1 MNKFWIVLSHTYLS
15 KLKTKSFIITTI
27 IMMALVLILSN
38 MTNILKAFGSDDQDK
53 VAIID
58 QTGDHLFEDF
68 KAEVKAVNDDITM
81 IASKDEAAAKEM
93 VTDEE
98 ISGYLLLEKDV
109 TYGLKGTYKANQISD
124 SMISNDL
131 LHALSQLKSKHTASE
146 LNLTDQQI
154 VQLNTPPAYE
164 SIALAENAK
173 SEEDLNQARGL
184 VYVLLFV
191 IYFGVL
197 MYATMIAME
206 VATEK
211 TSRVMEILISS
222 VPPIT
227 QMFAKIL
234 GVALLSLTQMILFFG
249 VGYVSVKQNLAEM
262 NEGFFAFFGFG
273 NTNISTII
281 YAIIFAMLGYLLYA
295 TLAACLG
302 SVVSK
307 IEDVQ
312 QMISPMTM
320 LVVIAFLIA
329 MFGLGNPSASYITI
343 TSFIPFFSPMIM
355 FLRVG
360 MLNVP
365 FWEIA
370 ISIGLLI
377 VTIIL
382 LGMIGAKIY
391 RGGVLMYG
399 SSKSLK
405 SIKNAL
411 QLSKKRV

>member
-15 KLKTKSFIITTI
+15 KLKTKSFIISTI
-27 IMMALVLILSN
+27 IMMALILVLSN
-38 MTNILKAFGSDDQDK
+38 LSNLIDKFDSDEQEK
-53 VAIID
+53 VAVID
-58 QTGDHLFEDF
+58 QTEGGLFDSY
-68 KAEVKAVNDDITM
+68 KNAVAGVNDDLSI
-81 IASKDEAAAKEM
+81 ISAQDEKEAEEM
-93 VTDEE
+93 VSAEE
-98 ISGYLLLEKDV
+98 IVGYLLIQKDK
-109 TYGLKGTYKANQISD
+109 TLGFKGTYKANQISD
-124 SMISNDL
+124 SAVSNDL
-131 LHALSQLKSKHTASE
+131 LLALTQLKGQITAKE
-146 LNLTDQQI
+146 LNLTEQQI
-154 VQLNTPPAYE
+154 AQLNTPPAFDT
-164 SIALAENAK
+164 IALQKNAK
-173 SEEDLNQARGL
+173 TEEDLNQARGL

-222 VPPIT
+222 VPPVT
-227 QMFAKIL
+227 QMFAKIM

-249 VGYVSVKQNLAEM
+249 VGYFSIKQNLTGM
-262 NEGFFAFFGFG
+262 DEGFFSFFGFG
-273 NTNISTII
+273 STDISTII
-281 YAIIFAMLGYLLYA
+281 YAIIFALLGYFLYA

-320 LVVIAFLIA
+320 LVVIAFMIA

-343 TSFIPFFSPMIM
+343 TSFIPFFTPMIM

-360 MLNVP
+360 MLEVP

-370 ISIGLLI
+370 ISIGVLI
-377 VTIIL
+377 LTIVL
-382 LGMIGAKIY
+382 LGIIGAKIY

-411 QLSKKRV
+411 QLSKKN

>member
-15 KLKTKSFIITTI
+15 KLKTKSFIISTI
-27 IMMALVLILSN
+27 IMMALILVLSN
-38 MTNILKAFGSDDQDK
+38 ISNLIDTFGDDETQK
-53 VAIID
+53 VAVID
-58 QTGDHLFEDF
+58 QTEDRLFDPYKNAVKGVNEDLSIISAQSE
-68 KAEVKAVNDDITM
+68 KEAEKLVN
-81 IASKDEAAAKEM
+81 ADEI
-93 VTDEE
+93 V
-98 ISGYLLLEKDV
+98 GYLLVEKDDRL
-109 TYGLKGTYKANQISD
+109 GFRGTYKANQISD
-124 SMISNDL
+124 SKVSNDL
-131 LHALSQLKSKHTASE
+131 LLALTQLKGQITADD
-146 LNLTDQQI
+146 LKLTDQQI
-154 VQLNTPPAYE
+154 SQLNTPPAFE
-164 SIALAENAK
+164 TIALQENAK
-173 SEEDLNQARGL
+173 TEEDLDQARGL

-222 VPPIT
+222 VPPVT
-227 QMFAKIL
+227 QMFAKIM
-234 GVALLSLTQMILFFG
+234 GIALLSLTQMILFFG
-249 VGYVSVKQNLAEM
+249 VGYLSIKQNLATM
-262 NEGFFAFFGFG
+262 DEGFFSFFGFG
-273 NTNISTII
+273 NTKISTII
-281 YAIIFAMLGYLLYA
+281 YAIIFALLGYLLYA

-329 MFGLGNPSASYITI
+329 MFGLGNPSASYITV
-343 TSFIPFFSPMIM
+343 TSFIPFFTPMIM

-360 MLNVP
+360 MLDVP

-370 ISIGLLI
+370 LSIAMMIITI
-377 VTIIL
+377 VL
-382 LGMIGAKIY
+382 LGIIGAKIY

-411 QLSKKRV
+411 QLSKKN

>member
-15 KLKTKSFIITTI
+15 KLKTKSFIISTI
-27 IMMALVLILSN
+27 IMMALILLLSN
-38 MTNILKAFGSDDQDK
+38 LSNLIDKFDSDEQEK
-53 VAIID
+53 VAVID
-58 QTGDHLFEDF
+58 QTEGGLFDSY
-68 KAEVKAVNDDITM
+68 KNAVAGVNDDLSI
-81 IASKDEAAAKEM
+81 ISAQNEKEAEEM
-93 VTDEE
+93 VSAEE
-98 ISGYLLLEKDV
+98 IVGYLLIQKDK
-109 TYGLKGTYKANQISD
+109 TLGFKGTYKANQISD
-124 SMISNDL
+124 SAVSNDL
-131 LHALSQLKSKHTASE
+131 LLALTQLKGQITAKE
-146 LNLTDQQI
+146 LNLTEQQI
-154 VQLNTPPAYE
+154 AQLNTPPAFNT
-164 SIALAENAK
+164 IALQKNAK
-173 SEEDLNQARGL
+173 TEEDLNQARGL

-222 VPPIT
+222 VPPVT
-227 QMFAKIL
+227 QMFAKIM

-249 VGYVSVKQNLAEM
+249 VGYFSIKQNLTGM
-262 NEGFFAFFGFG
+262 DEGFFSFFGFG
-273 NTNISTII
+273 STDISTII
-281 YAIIFAMLGYLLYA
+281 YAIIFALLGYFLYA

-320 LVVIAFLIA
+320 LVVIAFMIA

-343 TSFIPFFSPMIM
+343 TSFIPFFTPMIM

-360 MLNVP
+360 MLEVP

-370 ISIGLLI
+370 ISIGVLI
-377 VTIIL
+377 LTIVL
-382 LGMIGAKIY
+382 LGIIGAKIY

-411 QLSKKRV
+411 QLSKKN

>member
-15 KLKTKSFIITTI
+15 KLKTKSFIISTI
-27 IMMALVLILSN
+27 IMMALILLLSN
-38 MTNILKAFGSDDQDK
+38 LSNLIDKFDSDEQEK
-53 VAIID
+53 VAVID
-58 QTGDHLFEDF
+58 QTEGSLFDSY
-68 KAEVKAVNDDITM
+68 KSAVAGVNDDLSI
-81 IASKDEAAAKEM
+81 ISAQDEKEAEEM
-93 VTDEE
+93 VSAEE
-98 ISGYLLLEKDV
+98 IVGYLLIQKDK
-109 TYGLKGTYKANQISD
+109 TLGFKGTYKANQISD
-124 SMISNDL
+124 SAVSNDL
-131 LHALSQLKSKHTASE
+131 LLALTQLKGQITAKE
-146 LNLTDQQI
+146 LNLTEQQI
-154 VQLNTPPAYE
+154 AQLNTPPAFDT
-164 SIALAENAK
+164 IALQKNAK
-173 SEEDLNQARGL
+173 TEEDLNQARGL

-222 VPPIT
+222 VPPVT
-227 QMFAKIL
+227 QMFAKIM
-234 GVALLSLTQMILFFG
+234 GVALLSLTQMILFFC
-249 VGYVSVKQNLAEM
+249 VGYFSIKQNLTGM
-262 NEGFFAFFGFG
+262 DEGFFSFFGFG
-273 NTNISTII
+273 STDISTII
-281 YAIIFAMLGYLLYA
+281 YAIIFALLGYFLYA

-320 LVVIAFLIA
+320 LVVIAFMIA

-343 TSFIPFFSPMIM
+343 TSFIPFFTPMIM

-360 MLNVP
+360 MLEVP

-370 ISIGLLI
+370 ISIAVLI
-377 VTIIL
+377 LTIVL
-382 LGMIGAKIY
+382 LGIIGAKIY

-411 QLSKKRV
+411 QLSKKN

>member
-38 MTNILKAFGSDDQDK
+38 MTNILKAFESDKQERIA
-53 VAIID
+53 VID
-58 QTGDHLFEDF
+58 QTGDHLFDAYKKVVE
-68 KAEVKAVNDDITM
+68 AVNDDLTIV
-81 IASKDEAAAKEM
+81 ASQDEAKAEKKVAA
-93 VTDEE
+93 EE

-109 TYGLKGTYKANQISD
+109 NQGLKGTYKANQISD

-131 LHALSQLKSKHTASE
+131 LLALTQLKSKMTANE
-146 LNLTDQQI
+146 MNLTDQQI
-154 VQLNTPPAYE
+154 LQLNTPPVYE
-164 SIALAENAK
+164 TIALSENAK
-173 SEEDLNQARGL
+173 TEEDLNQARGL

-249 VGYVSVKQNLAEM
+249 VGYVSIKRNLANM
-262 NEGFFAFFGFG
+262 DEGFFAFFGFG
-273 NTNISTII
+273 SMNISTII

-307 IEDVQ
+307 VEDVQ

-320 LVVIAFLIA
+320 LVVIAFMIA

-377 VTIIL
+377 ATIIL
-382 LGMIGAKIY
+382 LGIIGARIY

-411 QLSKKRV
+411 QLSKKN

>member
-15 KLKTKSFIITTI
+15 KLKTKSFIISTI
-27 IMMALVLILSN
+27 IMMALILVLSN
-38 MTNILKAFGSDDQDK
+38 ISKLIDTFGDDETQR
-53 VAIID
+53 VAVID
-58 QTGDHLFEDF
+58 QTEDRLFDPYKDAVKGVNEDLSIISAQSE
-68 KAEVKAVNDDITM
+68 KEAEKLVN
-81 IASKDEAAAKEM
+81 ADEI
-93 VTDEE
+93 V
-98 ISGYLLLEKDV
+98 GYLLVEKDDSL
-109 TYGLKGTYKANQISD
+109 GFKGTYKANQISD
-124 SMISNDL
+124 SKVSNDL
-131 LHALSQLKSKHTASE
+131 LLALTQLKSQITADD
-146 LNLTDQQI
+146 LKLTDQQI
-154 VQLNTPPAYE
+154 SQLNTPPAFE
-164 SIALAENAK
+164 TIALQENAK
-173 SEEDLNQARGL
+173 TEEDLDQARGL

-222 VPPIT
+222 VPPVT
-227 QMFAKIL
+227 QMFAKIM
-234 GVALLSLTQMILFFG
+234 GIALLSLTQMILFFG
-249 VGYVSVKQNLAEM
+249 VGYLSIKQNLASM
-262 NEGFFAFFGFG
+262 DGGLFSFFGFG
-273 NTNISTII
+273 NTKISTII
-281 YAIIFAMLGYLLYA
+281 YAIIFALLGYLLYA

-329 MFGLGNPSASYITI
+329 MFGLGNPSASYITF
-343 TSFIPFFSPMIM
+343 TSFIPFFTPMIM

-360 MLNVP
+360 MLDVP

-370 ISIGLLI
+370 LSIAVMIITI
-377 VTIIL
+377 VL
-382 LGMIGAKIY
+382 LGIIGAKIY

-411 QLSKKRV
+411 QLSKKN

>member
-1 MNKFWIVLSHTYLS
+1 M
-15 KLKTKSFIITTI
+15 
-27 IMMALVLILSN
+27 
-38 MTNILKAFGSDDQDK
+38 
-53 VAIID
+53 
-58 QTGDHLFEDF
+58 
-68 KAEVKAVNDDITM
+68 
-81 IASKDEAAAKEM
+81 
-93 VTDEE
+93 
-98 ISGYLLLEKDV
+98 
-109 TYGLKGTYKANQISD
+109 
-124 SMISNDL
+124 
-131 LHALSQLKSKHTASE
+131 
-146 LNLTDQQI
+146 TDQQI

-164 SIALAENAK
+164 TIALAENAK

-249 VGYVSVKQNLAEM
+249 VGYVSIKRNLADM
-262 NEGFFAFFGFG
+262 DEGFFAIFGFG
-273 NTNISTII
+273 NMNISTII

-307 IEDVQ
+307 VEDVQ

-320 LVVIAFLIA
+320 LVVIAFMIA

-370 ISIGLLI
+370 ISIG
-377 VTIIL
+377 
-382 LGMIGAKIY
+382 Y
-391 RGGVLMYG
+391 
-399 SSKSLK
+399 
-405 SIKNAL
+405 
-411 QLSKKRV
+411 

>member
-15 KLKTKSFIITTI
+15 KLKTKSFIISTI
-27 IMMALVLILSN
+27 IMMALILVLSN
-38 MTNILKAFGSDDQDK
+38 LSNLIDKFDSDEQEK
-53 VAIID
+53 VAVID
-58 QTGDHLFEDF
+58 QTEGGLFDSY
-68 KAEVKAVNDDITM
+68 KNAVADVNDDLSI
-81 IASKDEAAAKEM
+81 ISAQDEKEAEEM
-93 VTDEE
+93 VSAEE
-98 ISGYLLLEKDV
+98 IVGYLLIQKDK
-109 TYGLKGTYKANQISD
+109 TLGFKGTYKANQISD
-124 SMISNDL
+124 SAVSNDL
-131 LHALSQLKSKHTASE
+131 LLALTQLKGQITAKE
-146 LNLTDQQI
+146 LNLTEQQI
-154 VQLNTPPAYE
+154 AQLNTPPAFDT
-164 SIALAENAK
+164 IALQKNAK
-173 SEEDLNQARGL
+173 TEEDLNQARGL

-222 VPPIT
+222 VPPVT
-227 QMFAKIL
+227 QMFAKIM

-249 VGYVSVKQNLAEM
+249 VGYFSIKQNLTGM
-262 NEGFFAFFGFG
+262 DEGFFSFFGFG
-273 NTNISTII
+273 STDISTII
-281 YAIIFAMLGYLLYA
+281 YAIIFALLGYFLYA

-320 LVVIAFLIA
+320 LVVIAFMIA

-343 TSFIPFFSPMIM
+343 TSFIPFFTPMIM

-360 MLNVP
+360 MLEVP

-370 ISIGLLI
+370 ISIAVLI
-377 VTIIL
+377 LTIVL
-382 LGMIGAKIY
+382 LGIIGAKIY

-411 QLSKKRV
+411 QLSKKN

>member
-15 KLKTKSFIITTI
+15 KLKTKSFIISTI
-27 IMMALVLILSN
+27 IMMALILVL
-38 MTNILKAFGSDDQDK
+38 TNISKLIDSFDSDDQEK
-53 VAIID
+53 VAVID
-58 QTGDHLFEDF
+58 QTENRLFAPYKSAVASVNEDLSVLS
-68 KAEVKAVNDDITM
+68 A
-81 IASKDEAAAKEM
+81 KDEKEAEEM
-93 VTDEE
+93 VSAEE
-98 ISGYLLLEKDV
+98 IVGYLLIENDDSV
-109 TYGLKGTYKANQISD
+109 GFKGTYKANQISD
-124 SMISNDL
+124 SMVSNDL
-131 LHALSQLKSKHTASE
+131 LLALTQLKGQITAKE
-146 LNLTDQQI
+146 LNLTEQQI
-154 VQLNTPPAYE
+154 AQLNTPPAFDT
-164 SIALAENAK
+164 IALQKNAK
-173 SEEDLNQARGL
+173 TEEDLNQARGL

-222 VPPIT
+222 VPPVT
-227 QMFAKIL
+227 QMFAKIM

-249 VGYVSVKQNLAEM
+249 VGYFSIKQNLIEM
-262 NEGFFAFFGFG
+262 DEGFFSFFGFG
-273 NTNISTII
+273 STDISTII
-281 YAIIFAMLGYLLYA
+281 YAIIFALLGYFLYA

-320 LVVIAFLIA
+320 LVVIAFMIA

-343 TSFIPFFSPMIM
+343 TSFIPFFTPMIM

-360 MLNVP
+360 MLDVP

-370 ISIGLLI
+370 ISIAVLI
-377 VTIIL
+377 LTIVL
-382 LGMIGAKIY
+382 LGIIGAKIY

-411 QLSKKRV
+411 QLSKKN

>member
-15 KLKTKSFIITTI
+15 KLKTKSFIISTI
-27 IMMALVLILSN
+27 IMMALILVLSN
-38 MTNILKAFGSDDQDK
+38 LSNLIDKFDSDEQEK
-53 VAIID
+53 VAVID
-58 QTGDHLFEDF
+58 QTEGGLFDSY
-68 KAEVKAVNDDITM
+68 KNAVAGVNDDLSI
-81 IASKDEAAAKEM
+81 ISAQDEKEAEEM
-93 VTDEE
+93 VSAEK
-98 ISGYLLLEKDV
+98 IVGYLLIQKDK
-109 TYGLKGTYKANQISD
+109 TLGFKGTYKANQISD
-124 SMISNDL
+124 SAVSNDL
-131 LHALSQLKSKHTASE
+131 LLALTQLKGQITAKE
-146 LNLTDQQI
+146 LNLTEQQI
-154 VQLNTPPAYE
+154 AQLNTPPVFDT
-164 SIALAENAK
+164 IALQKNAK
-173 SEEDLNQARGL
+173 TEEDLNQARGL

-222 VPPIT
+222 VPPVT
-227 QMFAKIL
+227 QMFAKIM

-249 VGYVSVKQNLAEM
+249 VGYFSIKQNLTGM
-262 NEGFFAFFGFG
+262 DEGFFSFFGFG
-273 NTNISTII
+273 STDISTII
-281 YAIIFAMLGYLLYA
+281 YAIIFALLGYFLYA

-320 LVVIAFLIA
+320 LVVIAFMIA

-343 TSFIPFFSPMIM
+343 TSFIPFFTPMIM

-360 MLNVP
+360 MLEVP

-370 ISIGLLI
+370 ISIAVLI
-377 VTIIL
+377 LTIVL
-382 LGMIGAKIY
+382 LGIIGAKIY

-411 QLSKKRV
+411 QLSKKN

>member
-15 KLKTKSFIITTI
+15 KLKSKSFIITTV

-38 MTNILKAFGSDDQDK
+38 MTNILKTFGSDEQEK
-53 VAIID
+53 VAVID
-58 QTGDHLFEDF
+58 QTGDHLFDGY
-68 KAEVKAVNDDITM
+68 KAEVVAVNDEITI
-81 IASKDEAAAKEM
+81 IASEDEANAKKK

-98 ISGYLLLEKDV
+98 ISGYLLLERDV
-109 TYGLKGTYKANQISD
+109 NHNLKGTYKANQISD

-131 LHALSQLKSKHTASE
+131 FLALTQLKSKRTASE

-164 SIALAENAK
+164 TIALAENAK

-249 VGYVSVKQNLAEM
+249 VGYVSIKRNLADM
-262 NEGFFAFFGFG
+262 NEGFFAVFGFG

-307 IEDVQ
+307 VEDVQ

-320 LVVIAFLIA
+320 LVVIAFMIA

-377 VTIIL
+377 ATIIL
-382 LGMIGAKIY
+382 LGVVGARIY

-411 QLSKKRV
+411 QLSKKN

>member
-15 KLKTKSFIITTI
+15 KLKSKSFIITTV

-38 MTNILKAFGSDDQDK
+38 MTNILKTFGSDDREQ

-58 QTGDHLFEDF
+58 QTGEHLFDGY
-68 KAEVKAVNDDITM
+68 KAEVAVVNDEITI
-81 IASKDEAAAKEM
+81 IASQDEENAEKK
-93 VTDEE
+93 VIDEE

-109 TYGLKGTYKANQISD
+109 DNGLKGTYKANQISD
-124 SMISNDL
+124 SMISDDL
-131 LHALSQLKSKHTASE
+131 FLALSQLKSKRTASE
-146 LNLTDQQI
+146 LSLTDQQI

-164 SIALAENAK
+164 TIALAENAK

-222 VPPIT
+222 VSPIT

-249 VGYVSVKQNLAEM
+249 VGYVSIKRNLTDM
-262 NEGFFAFFGFG
+262 NEGFFAIFGFG

-377 VTIIL
+377 ATIIL
-382 LGMIGAKIY
+382 LGIVGARIY

-411 QLSKKRV
+411 QLSKKN

>member
-1 MNKFWIVLSHTYLS
+1 MNKFWIVLSHTYIS
-15 KLKTKSFIITTI
+15 KLKTKSFIITTV

-38 MTNILKAFGSDDQDK
+38 MTNILKAFGSDEQEQ
-53 VAIID
+53 VAVID
-58 QTGDHLFEDF
+58 QTGDHLFDSY
-68 KAEVKAVNDDITM
+68 KAEVEAVNDEITI
-81 IASKDEAAAKEM
+81 IASQDEGNVEKK

-98 ISGYLLLEKDV
+98 IRGYLLLEKDV
-109 TYGLKGTYKANQISD
+109 NYGLKGTYKANQISD
-124 SMISNDL
+124 SLISNDL
-131 LHALSQLKSKHTASE
+131 FLALSHLKSKRTASE

-164 SIALAENAK
+164 TIALAENAK

-222 VPPIT
+222 VSPIT

-249 VGYVSVKQNLAEM
+249 VGYVSIKRNLTDM
-262 NEGFFAFFGFG
+262 NEGFFAIFGFG

-377 VTIIL
+377 ATIIL
-382 LGMIGAKIY
+382 LGIVGARIY

-405 SIKNAL
+405 SIKSAL
-411 QLSKKRV
+411 QLSKKK

>member
-15 KLKTKSFIITTI
+15 KLKTKSFIISTI
-27 IMMALVLILSN
+27 IMMALILVLSN
-38 MTNILKAFGSDDQDK
+38 ISKLIDAFGDDETQK
-53 VAIID
+53 VAVID
-58 QTGDHLFEDF
+58 QTEDRLFDPY
-68 KAEVKAVNDDITM
+68 KKAVKGMSEDLSIISAQNEKE
-81 IASKDEAAAKEM
+81 AEKLVSADE
-93 VTDEE
+93 
-98 ISGYLLLEKDV
+98 IIGYLLIEKEDRL
-109 TYGLKGTYKANQISD
+109 GFRGTYKANQISD
-124 SMISNDL
+124 SKVSNDL
-131 LHALSQLKSKHTASE
+131 LLALTQLKSQITADD
-146 LNLTDQQI
+146 LKLTDQQI
-154 VQLNTPPAYE
+154 SQLNTPPAFE
-164 SIALAENAK
+164 TIALQENAK
-173 SEEDLNQARGL
+173 TEEDLDQARGL

-222 VPPIT
+222 VPPVT
-227 QMFAKIL
+227 QMFAKIM
-234 GVALLSLTQMILFFG
+234 GIALLSLTQMILFFG
-249 VGYVSVKQNLAEM
+249 VGYVSIKQNLASM
-262 NEGFFAFFGFG
+262 DEGFFSFLGFG
-273 NTNISTII
+273 NTKISTII
-281 YAIIFAMLGYLLYA
+281 YAIIFALLGYLLYA

-329 MFGLGNPSASYITI
+329 MFGLGNPSASYITF
-343 TSFIPFFSPMIM
+343 TSFIPFFTPMIM

-360 MLNVP
+360 MLDVP

-370 ISIGLLI
+370 LSIAMMIITI
-377 VTIIL
+377 VL
-382 LGMIGAKIY
+382 LGIIGAKIY

-411 QLSKKRV
+411 QLSKKN

>member
-15 KLKTKSFIITTI
+15 KLKTKSFIISTI
-27 IMMALVLILSN
+27 IMMALILVLSN
-38 MTNILKAFGSDDQDK
+38 LSNLIDKFDSDEQEKVTVIDHTEGSLFDPYKKA
-53 VAIID
+53 VA
-58 QTGDHLFEDF
+58 G
-68 KAEVKAVNDDITM
+68 VNDDLSI
-81 IASKDEAAAKEM
+81 ISAQGEKEAEEM
-93 VTDEE
+93 VSAEE
-98 ISGYLLLEKDV
+98 IVGYLLIEKDE
-109 TYGLKGTYKANQISD
+109 TLGFKGTYKANQISD
-124 SMISNDL
+124 SAVSNDL
-131 LHALSQLKSKHTASE
+131 LLALTQLKGQITAKE
-146 LNLTDQQI
+146 LNLTEQQI
-154 VQLNTPPAYE
+154 AQLNTPPAFDT
-164 SIALAENAK
+164 IALQKNAK
-173 SEEDLNQARGL
+173 TEEDLNQARGL

-222 VPPIT
+222 VPPVT
-227 QMFAKIL
+227 QMFAKIM

-249 VGYVSVKQNLAEM
+249 VGYFSIKQNLTGM
-262 NEGFFAFFGFG
+262 DEGFFSFFGFG
-273 NTNISTII
+273 STDISTII
-281 YAIIFAMLGYLLYA
+281 YAIIFALLGYFLYA

-320 LVVIAFLIA
+320 LVVIAFMIA

-343 TSFIPFFSPMIM
+343 TSFIPFFTPMIM

-360 MLNVP
+360 MLEVP

-370 ISIGLLI
+370 ISIAVLI
-377 VTIIL
+377 LTIVL
-382 LGMIGAKIY
+382 LGIIGAKIY

-411 QLSKKRV
+411 QLSKKN

>member
-15 KLKTKSFIITTI
+15 KLKSKSFIITTV

-38 MTNILKAFGSDDQDK
+38 MTNILKTFGSDDREQ

-58 QTGDHLFEDF
+58 QTGEHLFDGY
-68 KAEVKAVNDDITM
+68 KAEVEAVNDEITI
-81 IASKDEAAAKEM
+81 IASQNEENAEKK

-109 TYGLKGTYKANQISD
+109 NNGLKGTYKANQISD

-131 LHALSQLKSKHTASE
+131 FLALSQLKSKRTASE

-164 SIALAENAK
+164 TIALAENAK

-222 VPPIT
+222 VSPIT

-249 VGYVSVKQNLAEM
+249 VGYVSIKRNLTDM
-262 NEGFFAFFGFG
+262 NEGFFAIFGFG

-307 IEDVQ
+307 VEDVQ

-320 LVVIAFLIA
+320 LVVIAFMIA

-377 VTIIL
+377 ATIIL
-382 LGMIGAKIY
+382 LGIVGARIY

-405 SIKNAL
+405 SIKSAL
-411 QLSKKRV
+411 QLSKKN

>member
-15 KLKTKSFIITTI
+15 KLKTKSFIISTI
-27 IMMALVLILSN
+27 IMMALILLLSN
-38 MTNILKAFGSDDQDK
+38 LSNLIDKFDSDEQEK
-53 VAIID
+53 VAVID
-58 QTGDHLFEDF
+58 QTEGGLFDSY
-68 KAEVKAVNDDITM
+68 KNAVAGVNDDLSI
-81 IASKDEAAAKEM
+81 ISAQDEKEAEEM
-93 VTDEE
+93 VSAEE
-98 ISGYLLLEKDV
+98 IVGYLLIQKDK
-109 TYGLKGTYKANQISD
+109 TLGFKGTYKANQISD
-124 SMISNDL
+124 SAVSNDL
-131 LHALSQLKSKHTASE
+131 LLALTQLKGQITAKE
-146 LNLTDQQI
+146 LNLTEQQI
-154 VQLNTPPAYE
+154 AQLNTPPAFDT
-164 SIALAENAK
+164 IALQKNAK
-173 SEEDLNQARGL
+173 TEEDLNQARGL

-222 VPPIT
+222 VPPVT
-227 QMFAKIL
+227 QMFAKIM

-249 VGYVSVKQNLAEM
+249 VGYFSIKQNLTGM
-262 NEGFFAFFGFG
+262 DEGFFSFFGFG
-273 NTNISTII
+273 STDISTII
-281 YAIIFAMLGYLLYA
+281 YAIIFALLGYFLYA

-320 LVVIAFLIA
+320 LVVIAFMIA

-343 TSFIPFFSPMIM
+343 TSFIPFFTPMIM

-360 MLNVP
+360 MLEVP

-370 ISIGLLI
+370 ISIAVLI
-377 VTIIL
+377 LTIVL
-382 LGMIGAKIY
+382 LGIIGAKIY

-411 QLSKKRV
+411 QLSKKN

>member
-15 KLKTKSFIITTI
+15 KLKTKSFIISTI
-27 IMMALVLILSN
+27 IMMALILVLSN
-38 MTNILKAFGSDDQDK
+38 MSKLIDAFDGDDKQK

-58 QTGDHLFEDF
+58 QTEGGFFEPY
-68 KAEVKAVNDDITM
+68 KN
-81 IASKDEAAAKEM
+81 AAKGVNEDLSI
-93 VTDEE
+93 VSAKSEAEARKLVSSDQ
-98 ISGYLLLEKDV
+98 IAGYLLIEKDDRL
-109 TYGLKGTYKANQISD
+109 GFKGTYKAKQISD
-124 SMISNDL
+124 SAISNDL
-131 LHALSQLKSKHTASE
+131 LLALTQLKSQITANE
-146 LNLTDQQI
+146 LKLTDQQI
-154 VQLNTPPAYE
+154 AQLNTPPDFE
-164 SIALAENAK
+164 TIALQKNAK
-173 SEEDLNQARGL
+173 TEEDLNQARGL

-222 VPPIT
+222 VPPVT
-227 QMFAKIL
+227 QMFAKIM
-234 GVALLSLTQMILFFG
+234 GVALLSLTQMVLFFG
-249 VGYVSVKQNLAEM
+249 VGYLSIKQNLTNM
-262 NEGFFAFFGFG
+262 DEGFFSFFGFG
-273 NTNISTII
+273 NMNISTII
-281 YAIIFAMLGYLLYA
+281 YAIIFALLGYLLYA

-343 TSFIPFFSPMIM
+343 TSFIPFFTPMIM

-365 FWEIA
+365 VWEIA
-370 ISIGLLI
+370 LSIAVMITTI
-377 VTIIL
+377 VL
-382 LGMIGAKIY
+382 LGILGAKIY

-411 QLSKKRV
+411 QLSKKK

>member
-15 KLKTKSFIITTI
+15 KLKTKSFIISTI
-27 IMMALVLILSN
+27 IMMALILVLSN
-38 MTNILKAFGSDDQDK
+38 ISNLIDTFGDDETQK
-53 VAIID
+53 VAVID
-58 QTGDHLFEDF
+58 QTEDRLFDPYKNAVKGVNEDLSIISAQSE
-68 KAEVKAVNDDITM
+68 KEAEKLVN
-81 IASKDEAAAKEM
+81 ADEI
-93 VTDEE
+93 V
-98 ISGYLLLEKDV
+98 GFLLVEKDDRL
-109 TYGLKGTYKANQISD
+109 GFRGTYKANQISD
-124 SMISNDL
+124 SKVSNDL
-131 LHALSQLKSKHTASE
+131 LLALTQLKGQITADD
-146 LNLTDQQI
+146 LKLTDQQI
-154 VQLNTPPAYE
+154 SQLNTPPAFE
-164 SIALAENAK
+164 TIALQENAK
-173 SEEDLNQARGL
+173 TEEDLDQARGL

-222 VPPIT
+222 VPPVT
-227 QMFAKIL
+227 QMFAKIM
-234 GVALLSLTQMILFFG
+234 GIALLSLTQMILFFG
-249 VGYVSVKQNLAEM
+249 VGYLSIKQNLASM
-262 NEGFFAFFGFG
+262 DEGYFSFFGFG
-273 NTNISTII
+273 NTKISTII
-281 YAIIFAMLGYLLYA
+281 YAIIFALLGYLLYA

-329 MFGLGNPSASYITI
+329 MFGLGNPSASYITV
-343 TSFIPFFSPMIM
+343 TSFIPFFTPMIM

-360 MLNVP
+360 MLDVP

-370 ISIGLLI
+370 LSIAMMIITI
-377 VTIIL
+377 VL
-382 LGMIGAKIY
+382 LGIIGAKIY

-411 QLSKKRV
+411 QLSKKN

>member
-1 MNKFWIVLSHTYLS
+1 
-15 KLKTKSFIITTI
+15 
-27 IMMALVLILSN
+27 
-38 MTNILKAFGSDDQDK
+38 
-53 VAIID
+53 
-58 QTGDHLFEDF
+58 
-68 KAEVKAVNDDITM
+68 
-81 IASKDEAAAKEM
+81 M
-93 VTDEE
+93 VSAEE
-98 ISGYLLLEKDV
+98 IVGYLLIQKDK
-109 TYGLKGTYKANQISD
+109 TLGFKGTYKANQISD
-124 SMISNDL
+124 SAVSNDL
-131 LHALSQLKSKHTASE
+131 LLALTQLKGQITAKE
-146 LNLTDQQI
+146 LNLTEQQI
-154 VQLNTPPAYE
+154 AQLNTPPAFDT
-164 SIALAENAK
+164 IALQKNAK
-173 SEEDLNQARGL
+173 TEEDLNQARGL

-222 VPPIT
+222 VPPVT
-227 QMFAKIL
+227 QMFAKIM

-249 VGYVSVKQNLAEM
+249 VGYFSIKQNLTGM
-262 NEGFFAFFGFG
+262 DEGFFSFFGFG
-273 NTNISTII
+273 STDISTII
-281 YAIIFAMLGYLLYA
+281 YAIIFALLGYFLYA

-320 LVVIAFLIA
+320 LVVIAFMIA

-343 TSFIPFFSPMIM
+343 TSFIPFFTPMIM

-360 MLNVP
+360 MLEVP

-370 ISIGLLI
+370 ISIAVLI
-377 VTIIL
+377 LTIVL
-382 LGMIGAKIY
+382 LGIIGAKIY

-411 QLSKKRV
+411 QLSKKN

>member
-15 KLKTKSFIITTI
+15 KLKTKSFIISTI
-27 IMMALVLILSN
+27 IMMALILLLSN
-38 MTNILKAFGSDDQDK
+38 ISNLIDKFDSDEQEK
-53 VAIID
+53 VAVID
-58 QTGDHLFEDF
+58 QTEGGLFDSY
-68 KAEVKAVNDDITM
+68 KNAVAGVNDDLSI
-81 IASKDEAAAKEM
+81 ISAQDEKEAEEM
-93 VTDEE
+93 VSAEE
-98 ISGYLLLEKDV
+98 IVGYLLIQKDK
-109 TYGLKGTYKANQISD
+109 TLGFKGTYKANQISD
-124 SMISNDL
+124 SAVSNDL
-131 LHALSQLKSKHTASE
+131 LLALTQLKGQITAKE
-146 LNLTDQQI
+146 LNLTEQQI
-154 VQLNTPPAYE
+154 AQLNTPPAFDT
-164 SIALAENAK
+164 IALQKNAK
-173 SEEDLNQARGL
+173 TEEDLNQARGL

-222 VPPIT
+222 VPPVT
-227 QMFAKIL
+227 QMFAKIM

-249 VGYVSVKQNLAEM
+249 VGYFSIKQNLTGM
-262 NEGFFAFFGFG
+262 DEGFFSFFGFG
-273 NTNISTII
+273 STDISTII
-281 YAIIFAMLGYLLYA
+281 YAIIFALLGYFLYA

-320 LVVIAFLIA
+320 LVVIAFMIA

-343 TSFIPFFSPMIM
+343 TSFIPFFTPMIM

-360 MLNVP
+360 MLEVP

-370 ISIGLLI
+370 ISIGVLI
-377 VTIIL
+377 LTIVL
-382 LGMIGAKIY
+382 LGIIGAKIY

-411 QLSKKRV
+411 QLSKKN

>member
-1 MNKFWIVLSHTYLS
+1 MNKFWIVLTHTYLS
-15 KLKTKSFIITTI
+15 KLKTKSFIISTI
-27 IMMALVLILSN
+27 IMMALILVLSN
-38 MTNILKAFGSDDQDK
+38 LSNLIDKFESDEQEK
-53 VAIID
+53 VAVID
-58 QTGDHLFEDF
+58 QTEGGLFDSY
-68 KAEVKAVNDDITM
+68 KNAVAGVNDDLSI
-81 IASKDEAAAKEM
+81 ISAQDEKQAEEM
-93 VTDEE
+93 VSAEE
-98 ISGYLLLEKDV
+98 IVGYLLIQKDK
-109 TYGLKGTYKANQISD
+109 TLGLKGTYKANQISD
-124 SMISNDL
+124 SAVSNDL
-131 LHALSQLKSKHTASE
+131 LLALTQLKGQITAKE
-146 LNLTDQQI
+146 LNLTEQQI
-154 VQLNTPPAYE
+154 AQLNTPPAFDT
-164 SIALAENAK
+164 IALQKNAK
-173 SEEDLNQARGL
+173 TEEDLNQARGL

-222 VPPIT
+222 VPPVT
-227 QMFAKIL
+227 QMFAKIM

-249 VGYVSVKQNLAEM
+249 VGYFSIKQNLTGM
-262 NEGFFAFFGFG
+262 DEGFFSFFGFG
-273 NTNISTII
+273 STDISTII
-281 YAIIFAMLGYLLYA
+281 YAIIFALLGYFLYA

-320 LVVIAFLIA
+320 LVVIAFMIA

-343 TSFIPFFSPMIM
+343 TSFIPFFTPMIM

-360 MLNVP
+360 MLEVP

-370 ISIGLLI
+370 ISIGVLI
-377 VTIIL
+377 LTIVL
-382 LGMIGAKIY
+382 LGIIGAKIY

-411 QLSKKRV
+411 QLSKKN

>member
-1 MNKFWIVLSHTYLS
+1 
-15 KLKTKSFIITTI
+15 
-27 IMMALVLILSN
+27 MMALVLILSN

-164 SIALAENAK
+164 SIALVENAK

-249 VGYVSVKQNLAEM
+249 VGYVSVKRNLAEM

>member
-1 MNKFWIVLSHTYLS
+1 MNNFWIVLSHTYLS
-15 KLKTKSFIITTI
+15 KLKTKSFIISTI
-27 IMMALVLILSN
+27 IMMALILVL
-38 MTNILKAFGSDDQDK
+38 TNISNLIDKFDSDDQEK
-53 VAIID
+53 VAVID
-58 QTGDHLFEDF
+58 QTEDSLFDSY
-68 KAEVKAVNDDITM
+68 KNAVTGVNDDLSI
-81 IASKDEAAAKEM
+81 ISAQDEKEAEKM
-93 VTDEE
+93 VSAEE
-98 ISGYLLLEKDV
+98 IVGYLLIEKDDSL
-109 TYGLKGTYKANQISD
+109 GFKGTYKANQISD
-124 SMISNDL
+124 SAVSNDL
-131 LHALSQLKSKHTASE
+131 LLALTQLKGQITAKE
-146 LNLTDQQI
+146 LNLTGQQI
-154 VQLNTPPAYE
+154 AQLNTPPAFDT
-164 SIALAENAK
+164 IALQKNAK
-173 SEEDLNQARGL
+173 TEEDLNQARGL

-222 VPPIT
+222 VPPVT
-227 QMFAKIL
+227 QMFAKIM

-249 VGYVSVKQNLAEM
+249 VGYFSIKQNLTGM
-262 NEGFFAFFGFG
+262 DEGFFSFFGFG
-273 NTNISTII
+273 STDISTII
-281 YAIIFAMLGYLLYA
+281 YAIIFALLGYFLYA

-320 LVVIAFLIA
+320 LVVIAFMIA

-343 TSFIPFFSPMIM
+343 TSFIPFFTPMIM

-360 MLNVP
+360 MLEVP

-370 ISIGLLI
+370 ISIAVLI
-377 VTIIL
+377 LTIVL
-382 LGMIGAKIY
+382 LGIIGAKIY

-411 QLSKKRV
+411 QLSKKN

>member
-15 KLKTKSFIITTI
+15 KLKTKSFIISTI
-27 IMMALVLILSN
+27 IMMALILVLSN
-38 MTNILKAFGSDDQDK
+38 ISKLIDAFGEDETQK

-58 QTGDHLFEDF
+58 QTEDRLFDPYKNAVKGVNEDLSIISAQSE
-68 KAEVKAVNDDITM
+68 KEAEKQVN
-81 IASKDEAAAKEM
+81 ADEI
-93 VTDEE
+93 V
-98 ISGYLLLEKDV
+98 GYLLVEKDDRL
-109 TYGLKGTYKANQISD
+109 GFRGTYKANQISD
-124 SMISNDL
+124 SKVSNDL
-131 LHALSQLKSKHTASE
+131 LLALTQLKGQITADD
-146 LNLTDQQI
+146 LKLTDQQI
-154 VQLNTPPAYE
+154 SQLNTPPAFE
-164 SIALAENAK
+164 TIALQKNAK
-173 SEEDLNQARGL
+173 TEEDLDQARGL

-222 VPPIT
+222 VPPVT
-227 QMFAKIL
+227 QMFAKIM
-234 GVALLSLTQMILFFG
+234 GIALLSFTQMVLFFG
-249 VGYVSVKQNLAEM
+249 VGYLSIKQNLASM
-262 NEGFFAFFGFG
+262 DEGFFSFFGFG
-273 NTNISTII
+273 NTKISTII
-281 YAIIFAMLGYLLYA
+281 YAIIFALLGYFLYA

-302 SVVSK
+302 SIVSK

-329 MFGLGNPSASYITI
+329 MFGLGNPSASYITV
-343 TSFIPFFSPMIM
+343 TSFIPFFTPMIM

-360 MLNVP
+360 MLDVP

-370 ISIGLLI
+370 LSIAMMIITI
-377 VTIIL
+377 VL
-382 LGMIGAKIY
+382 LGIIGAKIY

-411 QLSKKRV
+411 QLSKKN